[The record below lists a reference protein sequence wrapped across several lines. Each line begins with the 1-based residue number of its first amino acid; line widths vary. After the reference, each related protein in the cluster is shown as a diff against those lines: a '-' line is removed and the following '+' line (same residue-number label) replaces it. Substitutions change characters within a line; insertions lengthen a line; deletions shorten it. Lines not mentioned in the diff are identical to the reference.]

1 MDRTMTRAEQAEHT
15 RQLVLDTAQR
25 LFAEQGY
32 DATSLQMIADAMG
45 VTKANVYYYFHTKA
59 EILTAITSP
68 ALAAVE
74 ALFDSASQIRGK
86 RERARH
92 VVAGIVDVLVATR
105 AMAAIGNSDPAIRRH
120 KDMHVASE
128 QIRQRGLQVLFGD
141 NPTLDEQIAYQ
152 LLNAVPDIIPMLSD
166 LSDDE
171 LRDVLTKNCLHILR
185 IPS

>member
-1 MDRTMTRAEQAEHT
+1 MDKTMTRAEQAEHT

-45 VTKANVYYYFHTKA
+45 VKKANVYYYFHTKA

-74 ALFDSASQIRGK
+74 ALLGSASTIRGK

-92 VVAGIVDVLVATR
+92 VVAGLVDILVATR
-105 AMAAIGNSDPAIRRH
+105 AMATMGNSDPAIRRH

-128 QIRQRGLQVLFGD
+128 QIRQRGLHVLFGD
-141 NPTLDEQIAYQ
+141 NPTLDEQISYQ
-152 LLNAVPDIIPMLSD
+152 LLSTVPDIIPMLSE
-166 LSDDE
+166 LSDEE

-185 IPS
+185 IPT